1 MVLEQL
7 DNHMQKKKS
16 QKQIWHHLQK
26 WTQNDYRLKTIKLKK
41 KKKLDNN
48 IGENLD
54 DPEHDNDF
62 FRYNRHNP
70 LKHF

>member
-1 MVLEQL
+1 M
-7 DNHMQKKKS
+7 
-16 QKQIWHHLQK
+16 
-26 WTQNDYRLKTIKLKK
+26 IKLKKK

-62 FRYNRHNP
+62 FRYNRHNS